1 MTRTQKKIVIVLLFA
16 LGLFQGCKT
25 NLDGEKMSITSKPFG
40 QTADGKQ
47 VDIFTLTN
55 NNGLV
60 AQITNFGGIVTS
72 LSVPGRDGKFADVVL
87 GFDDLDGYINEHPYF
102 GAIVGRVGN
111 RIAKGKFTLEGKE
124 YTLAINNRPNHL
136 HGGLKGFDKV
146 VWTSQAIETAEGPA
160 LRLMYTSPD
169 GEEGYPGTL
178 TCGVTYTLTN
188 DNTLKIEYDAVT
200 DKATPINLTHHSYF
214 NLAGH
219 DVGDIL
225 SHEVMINADN
235 FTPTDKTLIPNG
247 EIRDVEGTPMDFRT
261 PTEIGAR
268 INNDKDQ
275 QIKFGGGYDHNWVL
289 NNKDGQFALAA
300 TFYEKTSG
308 RFMEVLTTEPGMQFY
323 TGNFLDGS
331 NVGKGGAVYK
341 HRNGFCAETQ
351 HFPDSPN
358 QPNFPTAILHP
369 GQTYKQITAYRFS
382 TK

>member
-1 MTRTQKKIVIVLLFA
+1 MTRTHTKIAIVLLIT
-16 LGLFQGCKT
+16 LILFQGCKT
-25 NLDGEKMSITSKPFG
+25 NSNGGEMSITSKPFG

-60 AQITNFGGIVTS
+60 AEIINYGGIVTS
-72 LSVPGRDGKFADVVL
+72 LSVPDKNGNFADIVL
-87 GFDDLDGYINEHPYF
+87 GFDNIKDYENDPPYF
-102 GAIVGRVGN
+102 GAIAGRYAN
-111 RIAKGKFTLEGKE
+111 RIAKGKFTLAGKE
-124 YTLAINNRPNHL
+124 YTLAINNVPNHL

-146 VWTSQAIETAEGPA
+146 VWTSQAIETAEDPA

-219 DVGDIL
+219 DAGDIL

-235 FTPTDKTLIPNG
+235 FTPTDKDLIPIG
-247 EIRDVEGTPMDFRT
+247 QIWAVEGTPMDFRT

-268 INNDKDQ
+268 INSSYE

-341 HRNGFCAETQ
+341 HRNAFCAETQ

-358 QPNFPTAILHP
+358 KPEFPSCILRP
-369 GQTYKQITAYRFS
+369 GQTYKQVTAYRFS
-382 TK
+382 AK